1 MSNFENNLQNLRAN
15 LTAEKQT
22 YESERWNEIRS
33 TTLAEFR
40 KDQERVCNEGIA
52 ALQQQRD
59 DAVRQKEEELRNSLK
74 EEIEDTFGQV
84 DVLMRGIGQ
93 GRESAVRG
101 LANAGL
107 IVQSITD
114 TTRIPHNGCRPKK
127 VRRV

>member
-1 MSNFENNLQNLRAN
+1 MSNFENNLQNHRAN

-84 DVLMRGIGQ
+84 DVLMRDAL
-93 GRESAVRG
+93 AVFENKRKYQ
-101 LANAGL
+101 N
-107 IVQSITD
+107 IE
-114 TTRIPHNGCRPKK
+114 NK
-127 VRRV
+127 